1 MQGSLSTYDW
11 HVLQKYSQLEN
22 SQKPYQLQKVLQI
35 AEVSTSYRIFW
46 NCRRVK
52 NFTEG
57 LRQKVLP
64 KNSAEASAE
73 ETFV

>member
-11 HVLQKYSQLEN
+11 HVLETYSPMEK
-22 SQKPYQLQKVLQI
+22 SQKLYKLQKVLQI

-57 LRQKVLP
+57 LWQKVLP

>member
-1 MQGSLSTYDW
+1 M
-11 HVLQKYSQLEN
+11 
-22 SQKPYQLQKVLQI
+22 
-35 AEVSTSYRIFW
+35 AEVSVFQKTFG

-57 LRQKVLP
+57 LWQKVLP

>member
-1 MQGSLSTYDW
+1 MESSHKLY
-11 HVLQKYSQLEN
+11 K
-22 SQKPYQLQKVLQI
+22 LQKVLRI
-35 AEVSTSYRIFW
+35 AEVSAFFRTFW
-46 NCRRVK
+46 NCRRVE
-52 NFTEG
+52 NYTEE